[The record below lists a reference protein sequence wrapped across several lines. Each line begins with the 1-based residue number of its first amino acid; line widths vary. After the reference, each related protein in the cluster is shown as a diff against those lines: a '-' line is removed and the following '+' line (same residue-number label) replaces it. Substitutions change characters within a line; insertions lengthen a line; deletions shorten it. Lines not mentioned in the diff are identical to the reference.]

1 MNKTLPVVD
10 AAAQRDEL
18 LGAQNL
24 LSIRGSNSLSPA
36 RGVNLA
42 DLVPPEGGSPDW
54 SACLEAIPDLEK
66 LARTPHDLG
75 FHGEGDVW
83 THTRMVVEALLDSS
97 DWGGAS
103 SEDRFVLFMA
113 ALLHDIAKPAT
124 TVVDPDS
131 GRIGQPGHS
140 ARGAVDARVLLWRA
154 GIRFDLREAVCRLI
168 ATHQMPFHVFRSH
181 RAGHSPEYLVRKL
194 SHEVHLPHLAALAE
208 ADMRGRVYAGMEDV
222 LCDVALFRE
231 LAMEEGCYGIP
242 RAFADRFTRL
252 RYFRGEDVHVDT
264 AYHREQGS
272 RVTLMSGLPASGK
285 DTWIESHRRGLPV
298 VGFDDARE
306 ELGLRHGKNDG
317 LAAHRVVDRAKEL
330 LRRRE
335 DFVFNATHLSRQM
348 RERSIDLLLS
358 YGAEVEVAYLE
369 QAEAELLRRNS
380 RRDSTLPNAAI
391 GRMLHRWEVV
401 LPTEAHSVLY
411 LPTQRT
417 RQR

>member
-1 MNKTLPVVD
+1 
-10 AAAQRDEL
+10 
-18 LGAQNL
+18 
-24 LSIRGSNSLSPA
+24 
-36 RGVNLA
+36 
-42 DLVPPEGGSPDW
+42 
-54 SACLEAIPDLEK
+54 
-66 LARTPHDLG
+66 
-75 FHGEGDVW
+75 
-83 THTRMVVEALLDSS
+83 
-97 DWGGAS
+97 
-103 SEDRFVLFMA
+103 
-113 ALLHDIAKPAT
+113 
-124 TVVDPDS
+124 
-131 GRIGQPGHS
+131 
-140 ARGAVDARVLLWRA
+140 
-154 GIRFDLREAVCRLI
+154 
-168 ATHQMPFHVFRSH
+168 
-181 RAGHSPEYLVRKL
+181 
-194 SHEVHLPHLAALAE
+194 
-208 ADMRGRVYAGMEDV
+208 MEDV

-317 LAAHRVVDRAKEL
+317 LAAHR
-330 LRRRE
+330 
-335 DFVFNATHLSRQM
+335 DFVFIATHLSRQR